1 MLQSIL
7 CTCSYFHIRDV
18 FLLFLRYVQR
28 CIPSFTEIGFCDV
41 INLHSGLRLIAKYLS
56 CRCIKIYVIWKYI
69 ISITAAF
76 HACCD
81 FLKKLSETHDHSPIQ
96 LLTVDQILLFPSLHV
111 IHELPV
117 LRLAPSHFCEDKFT
131 NWKALWNWAV
141 LPFYW
146 WNDYNIH
153 KNENSLMSWPWPI
166 TVWGTNRDRNFLT
179 LLI

>member
-1 MLQSIL
+1 M
-7 CTCSYFHIRDV
+7 F

-56 CRCIKIYVIWKYI
+56 CRCIKICYLKIYYI
-69 ISITAAF
+69 HNGCF
-76 HACCD
+76 PCMLWL
-81 FLKKLSETHDHSPIQ
+81 FKKLSETHDHSPIQ

-117 LRLAPSHFCEDKFT
+117 LRLAPSNFCEDKFT
-131 NWKALWNWAV
+131 NWKARWNWTV

-153 KNENSLMSWPWPI
+153 KNEKSSMSWPWPI
-166 TVWGTNRDRNFLT
+166 TCMRD
-179 LLI
+179 